1 MEEELLKLTLTNTLH
16 EKDKNLSLENMP
28 TIQVG
33 GNNIV
38 TKMRF
43 FHYLVLK
50 HTTLN

>member
-16 EKDKNLSLENMP
+16 KKDKNLSLENMP

-50 HTTLN
+50 HTNLN